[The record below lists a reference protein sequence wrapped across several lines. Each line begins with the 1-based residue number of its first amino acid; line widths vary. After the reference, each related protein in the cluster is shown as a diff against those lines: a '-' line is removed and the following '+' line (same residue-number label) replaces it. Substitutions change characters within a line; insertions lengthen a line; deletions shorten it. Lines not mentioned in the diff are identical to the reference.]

1 MCHFKIIRT
10 ISNFIIAKRILFKYI
25 PVCYVTKFEDCFSLV
40 SEYCTNNNIS
50 DVRIYDTDG
59 PNKIM
64 KIHYNEEEIYYFS
77 RLKTPVIEVNYIEPV
92 GINKFIIYLINL
104 FS

>member
-1 MCHFKIIRT
+1 
-10 ISNFIIAKRILFKYI
+10 
-25 PVCYVTKFEDCFSLV
+25 
-40 SEYCTNNNIS
+40 
-50 DVRIYDTDG
+50 
-59 PNKIM
+59 M